1 LVPTHIARIKMKEQR
16 LNNQE
21 SIWIYGINP
30 VLEAL
35 QGDASG
41 VAELLV
47 ARKSLDQRLRPI
59 EEQAGK
65 HRIALRHLSREALS
79 ALVGHE
85 HHQGVALRLQGFAYA
100 DPDRFLAQQHAL
112 ISPLVVLDSIQ
123 DPQNLGAI
131 LRSSCFLGA
140 KGVVIP
146 KDRAAAVSSTV
157 IKVAAGATAHLP
169 IMRVTNLVRLL
180 EQLKELGLW
189 IAGLDPQGKQSVY
202 DADLTMPVALVVGN
216 EQKGLRPL
224 VRNTCDLLLQIP
236 AGGPLQ
242 SLNAATACAIAL
254 AEMQRQ
260 RGCAKVRA

>member
-1 LVPTHIARIKMKEQR
+1 MKEHR
-16 LNNQE
+16 LKNQE

-35 QGDASG
+35 QGHTSG
-41 VAELLV
+41 VEELLV
-47 ARKSLDQRLRPI
+47 ARKSLDRKFRQI

-65 HRIALRHLSREALS
+65 NHIPLRYLSREALT
-79 ALVGHE
+79 ALVEHE
-85 HHQGVALRLQGFAYA
+85 HHQGVALRMQGYAYA
-100 DPDRFLAQQHAL
+100 DPDQFLAQERAL

-146 KDRAAAVSSTV
+146 KDRAAAVTSTV
-157 IKVAAGATAHLP
+157 IKVAAGATVHLP
-169 IMRVTNLVRLL
+169 IMRITNLARLL

-189 IAGLDPQGKQSVY
+189 IAGLDLQGRQSIY
-202 DADLTMPVALVVGN
+202 DADLTMPLALVVGN

-236 AGGPLQ
+236 AHGPLQ

-260 RGCAKVRA
+260 KGRESGRAGKP